1 MGIVQ
6 LPRMINTQ
14 SSLMPAIPA
23 IEINRMFS
31 ILGIGIDILTY
42 VGAGIMLLSAFSIF
56 VSLYNSLA
64 ARKYETALLRATGTS
79 GWKIIL
85 LFLSEGLL
93 LGLGGVIAGIF
104 LSRCL
109 LFFLTGYLSGG
120 YLMNIALAGG
130 LLNRELYLI
139 AGAML
144 ITLFA
149 AMIPAL
155 KAASLNLSKTLAHG

>member
-1 MGIVQ
+1 
-6 LPRMINTQ
+6 
-14 SSLMPAIPA
+14 
-23 IEINRMFS
+23 
-31 ILGIGIDILTY
+31 
-42 VGAGIMLLSAFSIF
+42 
-56 VSLYNSLA
+56 
-64 ARKYETALLRATGTS
+64 ALLRATGTS

-109 LFFLTGYLSGG
+109 LLFLTGYLSGG

-155 KAASLNLSKTLAHG
+155 KAASLNLSKTLARG